1 MIALDS
7 LYLLAFVASIPIL
20 FTIIM
25 MAVFSLPA
33 KKVMPFAW
41 LISVVI
47 AYFIWYVDV
56 NHILASTI
64 YGFLSAFNILIIIF
78 GAVLILNTM
87 KTSGAMTA
95 INRGFSHISNDKRVQ
110 LIIIGWMFVSFI
122 EGAAGFGT
130 PAALAAPLLVGLGFP
145 PLAAVMITLV
155 MDSTSVSFG
164 AVGTPIIGGI
174 SAVMQDIYS
183 GQYGHDAWLSFIH
196 EVSVWSALF
205 HFIPGTLVPLI
216 GICMLIIYFGKK
228 EQRFKHIAE
237 IIPFAVFSGLAFT
250 VPYVTT
256 ALLLGPE
263 FPSLLASIIGLIII
277 ISATKYKILI
287 PKSNWDLIPKNSWPD
302 YWKGSEVIAMSEEK
316 NTHMPVWKA
325 WIPYVLIALILIAT
339 RIPHLNIKG
348 FLLNQKIEW
357 TNILG
362 TGINYSL
369 PYLYLPGTIPFM
381 LVALIM
387 ILIYKMPISKV
398 KTAWIGTAK
407 QLTGAAIALFFAVAM
422 VQVMVQSEINLKG
435 IDSMMII
442 MSTAASRIAGEAWIL
457 ASPLIGVLGA
467 FMSGSNTVS
476 NILFAAFQYEVAQQV
491 NIPPAIVLA
500 LQNVGGAIGNMIC
513 VHNVVAACAVV
524 GLIGREGIII
534 RRNFIPVLIYS
545 AIVSIIAMLVI

>member
-183 GQYGHDAWLSFIH
+183 DQYGHDAWLSFIH

-216 GICMLIIYFGKK
+216 GLCMLIIYFGKK

-237 IIPFAVFSGLAFT
+237 IIPFAVFSGFAFT

-263 FPSLLASIIGLIII
+263 FPSLLGGIIGLIII

-339 RIPHLNIKG
+339 RIPHLNIKE

>member
-237 IIPFAVFSGLAFT
+237 IIPFAVFSGFAFT

-263 FPSLLASIIGLIII
+263 FPSLLGGIIGLTIV
-277 ISATKYKILI
+277 ISVVKYKILI

-302 YWKGSEVIAMSEEK
+302 YWKSNEIISEEK
-316 NTHMPVWKA
+316 NTDMPVWKA

-339 RIPHLNIKG
+339 RIPHLNIKE

-491 NIPPAIVLA
+491 NLPPAIVLA